1 MKPSFLRLAM
11 LCIYSL
17 ASIFPAKADQGMWL
31 PLLLKQLNEERMQEL
46 GMKMSAEDIYSINE
60 GSLKDAIVSFGGY
73 CTGQVISE
81 QGLLLTNHHC
91 GYGVIQSHS
100 SVENDLLT
108 NGFWAPSL
116 EDEIASPG
124 LHATFIIR
132 IEEVTEKVMAG
143 ITEDTP
149 EIKLESLIETNIA
162 KVSADAIEGTHYQA
176 EIKPFFNGSE
186 YYMFVTERF
195 EDVRLVG
202 APPTFI
208 GKYGGDTDNWE
219 WPRHVGDFSLF
230 RIYAAPDGKPAPYSE
245 DNVPLKPRRSLN
257 LSLAGI
263 QPGDF
268 TMVFGFPGRTQ
279 QYLTSDAVKLLV
291 EETNPHRIGIR
302 ETKLEIMDQYM
313 QASDRVRIAYAS
325 KYAST
330 ANYWKKWIG
339 ESMGLESYDAIT
351 RKKALEAEF
360 MEWVNAE
367 AGRKAKYGS
376 VLDDIAAE
384 VQKVQKGNV
393 AYQYLR
399 EGLVRHDAIQYFQ
412 LLYALASIQ
421 DTGEREEY
429 LVEAKRFL
437 KNFDLAT
444 DKAVLSAM
452 LDLYRE
458 NVPSTYHLSAF
469 AKAGDPAESFYEGDW
484 LSMEWLDEYAGNPR
498 AHQKALYDLT
508 ALEMVAEIQEF
519 YSTARGEV
527 NGPQAKIDALT
538 KIYIEGLREMN
549 ADRAFAPDAN
559 STLRVAFGSV
569 GGMEPRDGL
578 VYRHYTT
585 LDGVIAKEVPG
596 VANTHEFFLDE
607 KIKMLAE
614 SREYGRWADEEGYLP
629 VNFLASNHT
638 TGGNSGSPILDAEGN
653 LIGLNF
659 DRTWQST
666 MSDVMYNAEICRNI
680 AVDVRYIGWV
690 IEKYAGADRLIEE
703 MNFVNEPMAAE

>member
-1 MKPSFLRLAM
+1 MKRLFLRMAL
-11 LCIYSL
+11 LLLYSL

-31 PLLLKQLNEERMQEL
+31 PLLLKQMNEERMQEL

-73 CTGQVISE
+73 CTGQVISD

-108 NGFWAPSL
+108 DGFWAGSL
-116 EDEIASPG
+116 EEEIASPG

-132 IEEVTEKVMAG
+132 IEDVTEKVLAG
-143 ITEDTP
+143 ITEETP
-149 EIKLESLIETNIA
+149 EIKHESMIRTNIA
-162 KVSADAIEGTHYQA
+162 EVSADAIEGTHYRA
-176 EIKPFFNGSE
+176 EVKPFFEGSE
-186 YYMFVTERF
+186 YYLFVTERF

-245 DNVPLKPRRSLN
+245 DNVPLKPRRSLSI
-257 LSLAGI
+257 SLAGI

-302 ETKLEIMDQYM
+302 ETKLEIMNQHM

-339 ESMGLESYDAIT
+339 ESMGLERYDAVMQ
-351 RKKALEAEF
+351 KEKLEAEF
-360 MEWVNAE
+360 MDWVAE
-367 AGRKAKYGS
+367 DADRKAKYGS
-376 VLDDIAAE
+376 VLEDIAAE
-384 VQKVQKGNV
+384 VKAVQKGNV

-412 LLYALASIQ
+412 LLYALSSTQ
-421 DTGEREEY
+421 NESEQQGLTQ
-429 LVEAKRFL
+429 EAERFL

-444 DKAVLSAM
+444 DKAVLGAM
-452 LDLYRE
+452 LEMYRE
-458 NVPSTYHLSAF
+458 NVPQKYHFSAF
-469 AKAGDPAESFYEGDW
+469 ASENDPVADFYAGDW
-484 LSMEWLDEYAGNPR
+484 LSMDWLEKYAEDPAEHR
-498 AHQKALYDLT
+498 KALFDLP
-508 ALEMVAEIQEF
+508 ALEMLGEIQEF
-519 YSTARGEV
+519 YEVARRMVSE
-527 NGPQAKIDALT
+527 PQGRIDALT

-549 ADRAFAPDAN
+549 ADQAFAPDAN
-559 STLRVAFGSV
+559 STLRVAYGTV

-585 LDGVIAKEVPG
+585 LDGVIAKEEPG
-596 VANTHEFFLDE
+596 VANTHEFFLDT
-607 KIKMLAE
+607 KIKELAE
-614 SREYGRWADEEGYLP
+614 ERDYGRWADEQGYLP

-690 IEKYAGADRLIEE
+690 VEKYAGADRLIEE
-703 MNFVNEPMAAE
+703 MNFVNVPATME